1 MEASIFRLESAES
14 RILKDLVWDP
24 LKPEKKKKAG
34 ERDKPGI
41 EWDSWNLE

>member
-34 ERDKPGI
+34 ERD
-41 EWDSWNLE
+41 